1 MPINITRVDE
11 NGDRHGHSLMI
22 IGQEDGKL
30 QIYNPWGTTSWISED
45 DFINGNLEAAAD
57 DRYSKA
63 HQGDVNRVYIQ
74 QD

>member
-1 MPINITRVDE
+1 
-11 NGDRHGHSLMI
+11 MI

-30 QIYNPWGTTSWISED
+30 QVYNPWGTTSWISED
-45 DFINGNLEAAAD
+45 DFINGDLESAAD

-63 HQGDVNRVYIQ
+63 HHGDVNRVYIR